1 VPRTIS
7 RILRRGGELPFA
19 EAPDGTIADRNR
31 YDLFTAAY
39 EHMSGCID
47 KIYKDLTK
55 SKTFPT
61 GGVGFLSLEDN
72 EVSPS
77 EHQPD
82 PRS

>member
-1 VPRTIS
+1 MS
-7 RILRRGGELPFA
+7 RFE
-19 EAPDGTIADRNR
+19 
-31 YDLFTAAY
+31 LFTAAY

-72 EVSPS
+72 EVDCNDFQCRIKDYS
-77 EHQPD
+77 
-82 PRS
+82 

>member
-1 VPRTIS
+1 MS
-7 RILRRGGELPFA
+7 RFE
-19 EAPDGTIADRNR
+19 
-31 YDLFTAAY
+31 LFTKAY

-72 EVSPS
+72 EVTCIDFWRP
-77 EHQPD
+77 E
-82 PRS
+82 